1 VTTRFDGGMTTHE
14 ILGKT
19 VTMPVQ
25 VRDASAATVIWEV
38 DHGAAAALAP
48 SGFEVI
54 ESGTGRAQVAVALV
68 DYRDNDLGSYREVG
82 TILFVRP
89 AGGGPDG
96 TFITH
101 LPVDQEFTCVAGNEI
116 WGYPKSVEQI
126 DVEQSD
132 TSSRWTLHMD
142 GELVLTLTVPRGGT
156 DEMPAMPMTSYTL
169 RDGRPHA
176 TAFTQGGTGSAIAFG
191 GEGVELTLGDH
202 PIAKELASLGLPAE
216 PVLSTWMDNMQATFG
231 EPTPL

>member
-1 VTTRFDGGMTTHE
+1 MTTHE
-14 ILGKT
+14 ILGQS
-19 VTMPVQ
+19 VTMPVE

-38 DHGAAAALAP
+38 DHAAASALAP
-48 SGFEVI
+48 DGFDVVQAAP
-54 ESGTGRAQVAVALV
+54 GRAQVAVALV

-89 AGGGPDG
+89 SGGGPDG

-132 TSSRWTLHMD
+132 TSSRWTLRMD

-169 RDGRPHA
+169 RGGRPHA
-176 TAFTQGGTGSAIAFG
+176 TAFTQGGTGSAITFG
-191 GEGVELTLGDH
+191 GAGVELILGDH

-216 PVLSTWMDNMQATFG
+216 PVLSTWMERMQATFG